1 MLKPNPAGNKITFL
15 SSIKCHQSIINQ
27 KTNVMKYLAVWLAF
41 FACSQLFSNPT
52 DPDTELRNGIVRGK
66 VMDAGLHE
74 PIPYA
79 AVIVKTTERDST
91 ITGGITLE
99 DGSFEIKNL
108 PEGNFTFVVQYIGYE
123 SYRQP
128 ISISKDSR
136 NLDLGTIELSE
147 AAEELAG
154 VEVVG
159 ERTTIE
165 QRIDRKVINVGKDLT
180 TAGATASD
188 IMNNLPSINLDQQT
202 GEISMRGNSNVRVM
216 VDGKLSNVPVAQ
228 LLRQIPST
236 SIKSIE
242 LITNP
247 SAKYN
252 PEGMSGIIN
261 IILHKNANIGFNG
274 SINTGLTVGE
284 KAKFN
289 TSLDLNYRNGGIN
302 LYGNAGTNI
311 GKWVNDGYIYRS
323 VEQLRQD
330 FDFNNNNKSYLY
342 KLGVDIYLGDH
353 HTLSFFTN
361 QNIYDGQGTGST
373 LVSYLT
379 NPSRNTTQYFDNLED
394 NHSQQYNLVY
404 KWDFA
409 KEGHNL
415 ELEVD
420 HNRFDSNEDANF
432 RSTGATLFPDYLD
445 MVDTKR
451 NQTTTNL
458 DYVNPI
464 DSISKVEAGLE
475 IRNFETDVDYASTGL
490 SYNSDGTLV
499 PTPGTR
505 FVYGMDIY
513 SAYATFSQEYG
524 KWSYQAGLRVEDV
537 EVKADTN
544 GLRSFTDSYTEFYPS
559 AFLTYKPSDKNQFQ
573 LSYSRRVDRPG
584 LSQVN
589 PIREWST
596 PLISSLGNPTL
607 VPQFTDSYELNYTRR
622 LEHGSITS
630 GVFYRSIQDEINRL
644 VLIDRIDLNKLI
656 LTYGNFDNTSAY
668 GLEVSGNYDPF
679 KWWSING
686 SFDLY
691 QQTQRGQAERLPAD
705 LPNPTK
711 DDIVLEKVETDN
723 TAWNLRMNNSLKA
736 TDKLTFQVFGFY
748 RGANNDLQ
756 ISSKPMYFINTGARY
771 SFADGKGTL
780 SLNFNDVFNTM
791 RFAFDGTLP
800 YVQNGRFNWESQNVY
815 AGISYRFGSG
825 KNRALQ
831 RKRRDDNTKQ
841 GSGGIL

>member
-1 MLKPNPAGNKITFL
+1 
-15 SSIKCHQSIINQ
+15 
-27 KTNVMKYLAVWLAF
+27 MKHLAVLA
-41 FACSQLFSNPT
+41 ALLYANLLFSNPA
-52 DPDTELRNGIVRGK
+52 DPDPELRIGSISGK
-66 VMDAGLHE
+66 VIDKVLRQ
-74 PIPYA
+74 PVPYA
-79 AVIVKTTERDST
+79 AVIVKSMEKDST

-99 DGSFEIKNL
+99 DGSFELKNL
-108 PEGNFTFVVQYIGYE
+108 PEGKFNFSVQFIGYE
-123 SYRQP
+123 SHSQP
-128 ISISKDSR
+128 ITISRENR
-136 NLDLGTIELSE
+136 NVELGNIELEE
-147 AAEELAG
+147 AVEELSG
-154 VEVVG
+154 VEVVA

-216 VDGKLSNVPVAQ
+216 VDGKLSNVPIAQ

-274 SINTGLTVGE
+274 SLSTGLTVGE
-284 KAKFN
+284 EAKFN
-289 TSLDLNYRNGGIN
+289 TSLDLNYRNGMVN
-302 LYGNAGTNI
+302 LYGNLGTNI
-311 GKWVNDGYIYRS
+311 GKWVNDGFIFRS
-323 VEQLRQD
+323 EERLRQE
-330 FDFNNNNKSYLY
+330 FDFFNNNKSYLY
-342 KLGVDIYLGDH
+342 KLGIDFYLNDH

-361 QNIYDGQGTGST
+361 QNIYDGKASGST
-373 LVSYLT
+373 DVLYLQS
-379 NPSRNTTQYFDNLED
+379 PAQNTTQFFGNMEDNLSE
-394 NHSQQYNLVY
+394 QYNMVY
-404 KWDFA
+404 KWDFL

-420 HNRFDSNEDANF
+420 HNRFNSEEDASF
-432 RSTGATLFPDYLD
+432 RSTGATIFPDYLD
-445 MVDTKR
+445 FVDTKR
-451 NQTTTNL
+451 KQTIGNL
-458 DYVNPI
+458 DYVNPL
-464 DSISKVEAGLE
+464 DSITKIEAGLE
-475 IRNFETDVDYASTGL
+475 ARIFETDVDYSSTGL
-490 SYNSDGTLV
+490 TFNENGQLR
-499 PTPGTR
+499 PTPDTR

-513 SAYATFSQEYG
+513 SAYATFGQNYE

-544 GLRSFTDSYTEFYPS
+544 GIRSFTDNYTQLYPS
-559 AFLTYKPSDKNQFQ
+559 AFVTYKPSEPNQFQ

-584 LSQVN
+584 LTQVN

-607 VPQFTDSYELNYTRR
+607 IPQFTNSYELNYTRR
-622 LEHGSITS
+622 LKNGSITS
-630 GVFYRSIQDEINRL
+630 GVFYRSIQDEINRA
-644 VLIDRIDLNKLI
+644 VFIDRLDLNKLI
-656 LTYGNFDNTSAY
+656 LSYRNFDNTSAY
-668 GLEVSGNYDPF
+668 GLEISGNYNPF

-691 QQTQRGQAERLPAD
+691 QQTQRGITELLPVNN
-705 LPNPTK
+705 PNPSEE
-711 DDIVLEKVETDN
+711 DIIVQEVEVDN
-723 TAWNLRMNNSLKA
+723 TAWNLRMNNSFKA
-736 TDKLTFQVFGFY
+736 TEKLTFQLFAFY
-748 RGANNDLQ
+748 RGANKDLQ
-756 ISSKPMYFINTGARY
+756 INMKPMYFINTGARY
-771 SFADGKGTL
+771 TFADGKGTF

-791 RFAFDGTLP
+791 RFAFNGRLP
-800 YVQNGRFNWESQNVY
+800 YVQNGQFNWESQNVY

-825 KNRALQ
+825 KNRAVE

-841 GSGGIL
+841 SGGGIL

>member
-1 MLKPNPAGNKITFL
+1 
-15 SSIKCHQSIINQ
+15 
-27 KTNVMKYLAVWLAF
+27 MKQLAVLA
-41 FACSQLFSNPT
+41 ALLCANLLFPRPT
-52 DPDTELRNGIVRGK
+52 DPDPELRIGSVSGK
-66 VMDAGLHE
+66 VIDKALRQ
-74 PIPYA
+74 PVPYA
-79 AVIVKTTERDST
+79 AVIIKSRENDST

-99 DGSFEIKNL
+99 DGSFELKNL
-108 PEGNFTFVVQYIGYE
+108 PEGNFTFLVQFIGYE
-123 SYRQP
+123 SHSQP
-128 ISISKDSR
+128 ISISRENRK
-136 NLDLGTIELSE
+136 LDLGNIELEE
-147 AAEELAG
+147 AVEELSG
-154 VEVVG
+154 VEVVA

-216 VDGKLSNVPVAQ
+216 VDGKLSNVPIAQ

-274 SINTGLTVGE
+274 SVSTGLTVGE
-284 KAKFN
+284 EAKFN

-302 LYGNAGTNI
+302 LYGNLGTNI
-311 GKWVNDGYIYRS
+311 GKWVNDGFIFRS
-323 VEQLRQD
+323 EERLRQE
-330 FDFNNNNKSYLY
+330 FDFFNNNKSYLY
-342 KLGVDIYLGDH
+342 KLGIDFYLNDH

-361 QNIYDGQGTGST
+361 QNIYDGKASGST
-373 LVSYLT
+373 EVLYLQ
-379 NPSRNTTQYFDNLED
+379 NPAQNTTQFFGNLED
-394 NHSQQYNLVY
+394 NLSEQYNMVY
-404 KWDFA
+404 KWDFL

-420 HNRFDSNEDANF
+420 HNRFNSEEDASF

-445 MVDTKR
+445 FVDTKR
-451 NQTTTNL
+451 EQTIANL
-458 DYVNPI
+458 DYINPL
-464 DSISKVEAGLE
+464 DSITKIEAGLE
-475 IRNFETDVDYASTGL
+475 ARIFETDVDYSSTGL
-490 SYNSDGTLV
+490 SFNENGQLR
-499 PTPGTR
+499 PTPDTN

-513 SAYATFSQEYG
+513 SAYATFGQNYN

-544 GLRSFTDSYTEFYPS
+544 GVRSFTDQYTQLYPS
-559 AFLTYKPSDKNQFQ
+559 AFVTYKPSEENQFQ

-584 LSQVN
+584 LTQVN

-607 VPQFTDSYELNYTRR
+607 VPQFTNSYELNYTRR
-622 LEHGSITS
+622 LKNGSITS
-630 GVFYRSIQDEINRL
+630 GIFYRAIQDEINRT
-644 VLIDRIDLNKLI
+644 VFVDRLDLNKLI
-656 LTYGNFDNTSAY
+656 LSYRNFDNTSAY
-668 GLEVSGNYDPF
+668 GLEVSGNYNPF

-691 QQTQRGQAERLPAD
+691 QQTQRGLTEQLPAD
-705 LPNPTK
+705 NPNPSEE
-711 DDIVLEKVETDN
+711 DIIVQEVEVDN
-723 TAWNLRMNNSLKA
+723 TAWNLRLNNSFKA
-736 TDKLTFQVFGFY
+736 TEKLTFQLFAFY
-748 RGANNDLQ
+748 RGANKDLQ
-756 ISSKPMYFINTGARY
+756 ISMKPMYFINTGARY
-771 SFADGKGTL
+771 TFADGKGTF

-791 RFAFDGTLP
+791 RFAFNGRLP
-800 YVQNGRFNWESQNVY
+800 YVQNGQFNWESQNVY

-825 KNRALQ
+825 KNRAVE

-841 GSGGIL
+841 SGGGIL